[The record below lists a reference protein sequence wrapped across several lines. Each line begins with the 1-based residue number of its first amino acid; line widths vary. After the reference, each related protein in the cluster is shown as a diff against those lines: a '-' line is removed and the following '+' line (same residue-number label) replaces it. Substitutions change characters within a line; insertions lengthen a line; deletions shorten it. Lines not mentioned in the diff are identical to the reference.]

1 MLNKWMNNLSAVHF
15 AISVTLKI
23 FLKSPDA
30 ISCKT
35 HSLRAQ
41 PSGSKE
47 ELLARACAA
56 SFCATDTCHWNSSF
70 NQRGRSLQG
79 HLFKFFLTS
88 SGMGAHNTSHPSFL
102 PLSTLNSIQ
111 NGESFPEVFQLT
123 LPRFIREITI
133 YDNYS
138 LTECMS

>member
-1 MLNKWMNNLSAVHF
+1 MKLPERQRHITGSLCRAWHGVGAQHICQMLNKWMNNLSAVHF

-70 NQRGRSLQG
+70 NQRGCSLQG

-102 PLSTLNSIQ
+102 PLSTI
-111 NGESFPEVFQLT
+111 PT
-123 LPRFIREITI
+123 
-133 YDNYS
+133 
-138 LTECMS
+138 